1 MKEIKI
7 KSSGET
13 IYTFNAPSGLPVYM
27 WVNKAKTNV
36 NMTLTVKYG
45 SSGTN
50 FTCAGV
56 KYNVPTG
63 TAHYLEHLKFNMK
76 DKDVSELFY
85 DLGCDSNAYTSI
97 KETSFEVYA
106 NTNVNEACKLLL
118 NFVYD
123 NYFTKKLVDNE
134 RGIIL
139 EECNYGKDNPEYEF
153 HRKCIESYLTK
164 STHRDPIIGYEK
176 DIKKI
181 TIDDIALVHD
191 FFYRP
196 ENMFLVITGNF
207 DKDELEKVICENE
220 KDRKFKDI
228 GKIKIDIPKET
239 KKMAETDIV
248 VTSDKCSNTMGK
260 YIIKSLLSDFKGKT
274 KNEVL
279 VSLRSIISIN
289 FGPTSDFYEN
299 LMQNG
304 LASSFRSSVSFDDNV
319 VGIFFSFV
327 SDDPSKIFSLIDE
340 KLKDIKIT
348 KEDISRIIK
357 TSKTSSIMRYD
368 NIYDVTGYLISS
380 IIDDGKISDE
390 RHEIIQ
396 KLTPKKIM
404 DIYKCVDINNKLTAM
419 LKATKK
425 ETIKK

>member
-1 MKEIKI
+1 M
-7 KSSGET
+7 
-13 IYTFNAPSGLPVYM
+13 
-27 WVNKAKTNV
+27 
-36 NMTLTVKYG
+36 
-45 SSGTN
+45 
-50 FTCAGV
+50 
-56 KYNVPTG
+56 
-63 TAHYLEHLKFNMK
+63 

-228 GKIKIDIPKET
+228 GKIKIDLPKET
-239 KKMAETDIV
+239 RKMAETDIV
-248 VTSDKCSNTMGK
+248 ITSDKCSNTMGK

-390 RHEIIQ
+390 KHEIIQ